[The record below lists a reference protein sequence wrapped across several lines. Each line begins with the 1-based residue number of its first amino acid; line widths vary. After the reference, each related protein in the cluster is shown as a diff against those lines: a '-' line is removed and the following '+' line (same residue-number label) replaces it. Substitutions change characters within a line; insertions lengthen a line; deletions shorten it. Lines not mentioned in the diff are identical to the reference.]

1 MTKAII
7 GNLQM
12 FPIDSHKRDIKDR
25 EKQIMS
31 NAPFKETSFKLNQPI
46 YQIRNLRSEHML
58 LGNQVFIYKNIAC
71 KFVSTKTHVNSHEC
85 EHKRV

>member
-12 FPIDSHKRDIKDR
+12 FPIDSHNIKDR

-31 NAPFKETSFKLNQPI
+31 NAPFKETSFKLNQQI
-46 YQIRNLRSEHML
+46 YQKRSENTRCSEIRCL
-58 LGNQVFIYKNIAC
+58 SIKI
-71 KFVSTKTHVNSHEC
+71 
-85 EHKRV
+85 